1 MNNELPV
8 RLTVELSLHE
18 YDGAEIPIS
27 IGIYKSDSDV
37 SVSTADLSD
46 MDMHAIMH
54 GLYCFADMLRQQ
66 HECNSD
72 IDDQLSQLGF
82 KLPEDQ

>member
-1 MNNELPV
+1 MNKELPV

-18 YDGAEIPIS
+18 YQGEEIPIS
-27 IGIYKSDSDV
+27 IGIYNAEDKTV
-37 SVSTADLSD
+37 TLADLTD

-66 HECNSD
+66 HECNDD
-72 IDDQLSQLGF
+72 ISDQLSQLGF
-82 KLPEDQ
+82 KLNE